1 MKINRESVKAML
13 KRIGRAIA
21 NPNYL
26 LCFLLAWMVTNGW
39 CYLFILLGRWLHI
52 SWMSWVGMAY
62 ASLLWLPFT
71 PEKILTVGLSIFF
84 LRLFFPKDERTLA
97 LLREEYEL
105 LKDKVRAHREKK
117 HPHTEEDQ
125 P

>member
-1 MKINRESVKAML
+1 MSRESVTAML
-13 KRIGRAIA
+13 RRVGRAVS
-21 NPNYL
+21 NPSYI
-26 LCFLLAWMVTNGW
+26 LCFLLAWMITNGW
-39 CYLFILLGRWLHI
+39 CYLFILFGRWLHI
-52 SWMSWVGMAY
+52 RWMSWVGMAY

-71 PEKILTVGLSIFF
+71 PEKILTIGLSIVF

-97 LLREEYEL
+97 LLREEYRL

-117 HPHTEEDQ
+117 HPHAEENR